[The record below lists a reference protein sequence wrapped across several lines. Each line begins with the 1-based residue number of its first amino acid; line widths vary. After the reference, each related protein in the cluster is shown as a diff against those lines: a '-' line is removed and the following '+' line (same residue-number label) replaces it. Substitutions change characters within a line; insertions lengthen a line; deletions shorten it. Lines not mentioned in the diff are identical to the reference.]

1 MIARIQNLY
10 LLLVSMLAVASMF
23 FPFWSFSAGQEYLVS
38 DLGVPA
44 ITAAGYDFICFSERL
59 FSPLTA
65 IVAITAIFLFKNREI
80 QSKLIGLA
88 ILFFVGDLFAGL
100 TAAHFMNLHF
110 ETIGAFFSHKP
121 EAGFFIL
128 LPEPVLLM
136 LALKGVKTDEKIA
149 NAYKRL

>member
-10 LLLVSMLAVASMF
+10 LLLVGLLAVASMF
-23 FPFWSFSAGQEYLVS
+23 FPFWSFTAGQEYLVS

-44 ITAAGYDFICFSERL
+44 ITATGYDFISLAERL

-65 IVAITAIFLFKNREI
+65 MTAITAIFLFNNRRV
-80 QSKLIGLA
+80 QSQLIALA

-110 ETIGAFFSHKP
+110 ETINPALTHKP
-121 EAGFFIL
+121 ETGFFIL

>member
-10 LLLVSMLAVASMF
+10 LLLVGLLAVASMF
-23 FPFWSFSAGQEYLVS
+23 FPFWSFNARQIYLIS
-38 DLGVPA
+38 DFSVPE
-44 ITAAGYDFICFSERL
+44 ITTAGYALLCYAERL

-65 IVAITAIFLFKNREI
+65 IVAVTAIFLFKNRAI
-80 QSKLIGLA
+80 QSKLITLA
-88 ILFFVGDLFAGL
+88 LLFFVGDLFAGL

-110 ETIGAFFSHKP
+110 EAIGAALTHKP

-136 LALKGVKTDEKIA
+136 LALKGVKKDEKIA

>member
-10 LLLVSMLAVASMF
+10 LLLVGLLAVTSMF
-23 FPFWSFSAGQEYLVS
+23 FPFWSFSTGQVVS

-44 ITAAGYDFICFSERL
+44 ITTAGYDFICLAERL

-65 IVAITAIFLFKNREI
+65 ITAITAVFLFNNRRV
-80 QSKLIGLA
+80 QSKLIALA
-88 ILFFVGDLFAGL
+88 ILFFVGDLFTGL

-110 ETIGAFFSHKP
+110 ETINPALTHKP
-121 EAGFFIL
+121 EPGFFIL